1 MNRVA
6 ALLSLATLRLGGW
19 RAFISRTARM
29 PAKYNGAERVHSLV
43 TLGLPHAP
51 GTGVPFVH
59 VKWINKQGGVPEGD
73 PQPSPSAARKASRS
87 GFAHHRRLFILHPDG
102 TGGEFLDGDG
112 ITTIDSAIAL
122 PGAETL
128 VLDDTTHLPWNNG
141 FFAPDRFVAPE
152 LTKMH
157 AEGQPWYGSEG
168 AVGQVAAVA
177 ARGHV
182 KCDVKY
188 GL

>member
-1 MNRVA
+1 MDGA
-6 ALLSLATLRLGGW
+6 HLPFG
-19 RAFISRTARM
+19 RAYAG
-29 PAKYNGAERVHSLV
+29 KVYNGAERVHSLV
-43 TLGLPHAP
+43 TLGSPHAP

-59 VKWINKQGGVPEGD
+59 VKWINKQGGVPDGVRSLAVGGQGLKGD
-73 PQPSPSAARKASRS
+73 ASGS
-87 GFAHHRRLFILHPDG
+87 LTTGAYSFCTPDG

-157 AEGQPWYGSEG
+157 AEGQPWYGSKERLDKWLPWLLEG
-168 AVGQVAAVA
+168 M
-177 ARGHV
+177 
-182 KCDVKY
+182 
-188 GL
+188 